1 MSDYDILTRCDCFVE
16 NFPVCA
22 PTPNSYINNLRFWCS
37 SYKFHFRYEHKE
49 KFVSHFF
56 LTNFVTNIINIT
68 SYFRREVELLND
80 IVNCPITEPR
90 ILTETVKEFLL
101 VLMRIP
107 TLEKVPIEQLNYTL
121 HLFSQILHLWDMFIF
136 QNGLDKFVWENKKQ
150 EKRLRNKKH
159 SINFILATLA
169 YFWATNKIS
178 K

>member
-1 MSDYDILTRCDCFVE
+1 MLDYDILTRCDT
-16 NFPVCA
+16 NF
-22 PTPNSYINNLRFWCS
+22 TLDTN
-37 SYKFHFRYEHKE
+37 
-49 KFVSHFF
+49 
-56 LTNFVTNIINIT
+56 TNFVINIINIT

-136 QNGLDKFVWENKKQ
+136 QNGLDKFV
-150 EKRLRNKKH
+150 
-159 SINFILATLA
+159 
-169 YFWATNKIS
+169 
-178 K
+178 